1 MRAEAPNLAK
11 LIESSAARTI
21 PVARDHR
28 HQVPANVE
36 ALLQGLPFFHDLTHE
51 ELHSVA
57 SIGQFESRSAGD
69 VIFEAG
75 DPGDAL
81 YVLITGDVS
90 IFLRGEEGGRVE
102 LASLTDGAYF
112 GDLALIDGE
121 PRSAGA
127 LATKDSEF
135 FLVGRSQFLRLLSES
150 PRILADVLIGLSEH
164 LRTTNQ
170 QYFDAN
176 EKRERLQT
184 QAELERH
191 QSIAQM
197 VAGVAHEINTPL
209 GIVNHAASIITEEL
223 NADAI
228 EEVSRDEKVGEVLEG
243 IAMAGK
249 LIQDNIR
256 RADKLI
262 TSFKNLSVRQI
273 TDEKEDIA
281 LSEVIDDVIHLYSI
295 KAKASNL
302 SLDFINEIEEADNW
316 SGYPGQLG
324 QVLMNLITNADRYAY
339 PEESGGRVEIRLSG
353 IGAESDKFDFLIS
366 IKDFGAGIEES
377 EQARIF
383 DAFYTTG
390 RSIGGTGIGLSI
402 VHNIVT
408 FQLDGDIELVSSPGE
423 GCQFSVSLPAAV
435 KDKKSGSIDG

>member
-21 PVARDHR
+21 PVARDRR

-51 ELHSVA
+51 ELHLVA

-69 VIFEAG
+69 VIFEEG

-164 LRTTNQ
+164 LRTTTQ

-228 EEVSRDEKVGEVLEG
+228 EKVSRDEEVGEVLEG
-243 IAMAGK
+243 IAMASK

-281 LSEVIDDVIHLYSI
+281 LSEVIDDVIRLYSI
-295 KAKASNL
+295 KAEASNL

-324 QVLMNLITNADRYAY
+324 QVLMNLISNADRYAY
-339 PEESGGRVEIRLSG
+339 PEEGGGRVEIRLSG

-366 IKDFGAGIEES
+366 FKDFGAGIEES

-435 KDKKSGSIDG
+435 KDK